1 MQRPLSKERW
11 AVERPVGGETVVRM
25 HEVIRTSSSSPAVVE
40 TRSGEFFV
48 LKLAGGGAGPRGLL
62 TEFLAAG
69 LAKCVGLPVP
79 AARPLLLPENFPWQI
94 GTDEFDDMLQR
105 SYGWNLGIA
114 LIPDAAPLAPDAL
127 ADLPAD
133 FLAHL
138 AFADRLLQNVDRTA
152 KNPNLLRS
160 PEGIFAIDFG
170 SCLFLNRIATR
181 RTSFPFALPQ
191 NHFLAGTPRA
201 ASSPNLGTADIT
213 AAIKAVPN
221 LIQACPAEW
230 IATLPFGRQ
239 ELEWRLIRYLEAF
252 SVR

>member
-1 MQRPLSKERW
+1 MQKHLSEDCW
-11 AVERPVGGETVVRM
+11 AVERPSGGETIVRM
-25 HEVIRTSSSSPAVVE
+25 HEVIRTSSSSPATVE
-40 TRSGEFFV
+40 TRAGDFFV

-62 TEFLAAG
+62 AEFLASGIAR
-69 LAKCVGLPVP
+69 CVGLSVP
-79 AARPLLLPENFPWQI
+79 SARPLFLPEDFPWQI

-105 SYGWNLGIA
+105 SYGWNLGIQF
-114 LIPDAAPLAPDAL
+114 IPDAAPLRPDEL
-127 ADLPAD
+127 ANLPAE

-160 PEGIFAIDFG
+160 PQGIFAIDFG

-201 ASSPNLGTADIT
+201 AASPDLGTADIT
-213 AAIKAVPN
+213 AAIRAVPR

-230 IATLPFGRQ
+230 LATLPFERS

>member
-1 MQRPLSKERW
+1 MLKPLDQECW
-11 AVERPVGGETVVRM
+11 ATERPVGGETVARM
-25 HEVIRTSSSSPAVVE
+25 HEVIRTSSSAPAIVE

-48 LKLAGGGAGPRGLL
+48 LKLAGGGAGRRGLL
-62 TEFLAAG
+62 TEFLATGIAS
-69 LAKCVGLPVP
+69 CIGLPVP
-79 AARPLLLPENFPWQI
+79 AARALLLPQDFPWQI

-114 LIPDAAPLAPDAL
+114 FVPDAVPLRSDDL
-127 ADLPAD
+127 ADLPAG

-160 PEGIFAIDFG
+160 PQGIFAIDFG

-181 RTSFPFALPQ
+181 RASFSFALPQ
-191 NHFLAGTPRA
+191 NHFLAGMPRA
-201 ASSPNLGTADIT
+201 TASPNLGTADIT
-213 AAIKAVPN
+213 VAIAAVPH

-230 IATLPFGRQ
+230 LASLPFKR
-239 ELEWRLIRYLEAF
+239 EEFERRLIRYLEAF

>member
-1 MQRPLSKERW
+1 MLKLPDEDRW
-11 AVERPVGGETVVRM
+11 ATERPADGETVARM
-25 HEVIRTSSSSPAVVE
+25 HEVIRTSSSAPAIVE
-40 TRSGEFFV
+40 TRSGELFV

-69 LAKCVGLPVP
+69 IAKCVGLPVP
-79 AARPLLLPENFPWQI
+79 AARPLLLPKDFPWQI

-114 LIPDAAPLAPDAL
+114 LIPDAEPVKPDAL
-127 ADLPAD
+127 GDLPAD
-133 FLAHL
+133 FLTHL

-160 PEGIFAIDFG
+160 PQGIFAIDFG

-201 ASSPNLGTADIT
+201 AASPLLGASDVT
-213 AAIKAVPN
+213 AAIEVVPH

-230 IATLPFGRQ
+230 IASLPFKRQ
-239 ELEWRLIRYLEAF
+239 ELEWRLIRYLEAS